1 METYY
6 DDVDDR
12 PRDAAFFVES
22 ALEDLQC
29 ADIDLNRYAARRASQ
44 IADAVAMARRNPEL
58 YAASTDQRAR
68 DTAERGA
75 IFDIA
80 LRLKSSEDYV
90 RGQLYVAEQAQDH
103 LPALWRNARDGF
115 VSMYLVSHTVSALHK
130 VSAHA
135 NGSEHEREAERE
147 AYRRIDAA
155 TAEWALTC
163 TPTLFMQRL
172 RRLIDKLASED
183 ASTRHTKSLRDRR
196 VVLDHRENGMTW
208 FGVFMSTEDAVAAY
222 QRADDTAKKLQKHPN
237 ECRTRAQIRADL
249 CSKWLRGICT
259 ATAVQTKIFVTIPA
273 QLLTGDANASAG
285 LPQPVAELVGHG
297 PIDPLTAKQLFLDA
311 GVFRR
316 VIVDPIDSVVLDMD
330 RRSRRATAA
339 QRDWLILQHGTCAR
353 DGCTRLAQN
362 ADIDHETPWSQG
374 GKTNIDELRPLCPR
388 DHVNRHLT
396 RAIYRSRPDGSVE
409 VTTPTGFHT
418 TAPPRVQFDSPP
430 F

>member
-1 METYY
+1 MEPYY

-29 ADIDLNRYAARRASQ
+29 ADIDLNRHAASRAAR
-44 IADAVAMARRNPEL
+44 IADAVALARRNPEL
-58 YAASTDQRAR
+58 YALSTDRDAR
-68 DTAERGA
+68 EIAERGA

-90 RGQLYVAEQAQDH
+90 RSQLHVAEEAQEH

-115 VSMYLVSHTVSALHK
+115 VSMYLVSHTVGALLK
-130 VSAHA
+130 VRAPA
-135 NGSEHEREAERE
+135 NGSEFERDAERE
-147 AYRRIDAA
+147 SYRQIDEA

-172 RRLIDKLASED
+172 RRLVEKLTPED

-196 VVLDHRENGMTW
+196 VTMEHRENGMTW
-208 FGVFMSTEDAVAAY
+208 FSVFMSTEDAIAAY
-222 QRADDTAKKLQKHPN
+222 QRADETARQMQKHPN

-249 CSKWLRGICT
+249 CSQWMRGIGT
-259 ATAVQTKIFVTIPA
+259 DTAVQTKVFVTIPVQMLA
-273 QLLTGDANASAG
+273 GDLDASVT
-285 LPQPVAELVGHG
+285 LPEPAAELIGHG
-297 PIDPLTAKQLFLDA
+297 SIDPLTARQIFLDA
-311 GVFRR
+311 GAFRR
-316 VIVDPIDSVVLDMD
+316 VIVDPIDSVVLDLE

-396 RAIYRSRPDGSVE
+396 RAIYRSRPDRSAE
-409 VTTPTGFHT
+409 VTTPTGFHS
-418 TAPPRVQFDSPP
+418 TAPPRVQFVPAP